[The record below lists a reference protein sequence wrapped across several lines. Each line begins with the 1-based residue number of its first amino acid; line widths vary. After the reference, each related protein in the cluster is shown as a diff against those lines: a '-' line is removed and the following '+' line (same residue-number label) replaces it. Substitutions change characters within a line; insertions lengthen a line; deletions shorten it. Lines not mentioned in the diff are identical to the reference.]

1 MSPSLIYGGIYIDS
15 RGELKFNNSFNMSQV
30 KRFYSITLKE
40 KLSTRRWQGHQ
51 VEQRWFTAVSG
62 SFRIQLILVDNW
74 NKPKAE
80 LNKIN
85 FDLSSDKLDVPHIP
99 GGYLTSIESTSD
111 NSTLLVMSDYRLNDI
126 DDEYRFPE
134 EYFKN

>member
-51 VEQRWFTAVSG
+51 VEQSWFTAVSG

-85 FDLSSDKLDVPHIP
+85 FDLSSDKLDVLHIP

>member
-1 MSPSLIYGGIYIDS
+1 MFPSLICGGIYIDS

-40 KLSTRRWQGHQ
+40 KLNIRRWQGHR

-74 NKPKAE
+74 NKPKVE

-85 FDLSSDKLDVPHIP
+85 FDLSSEKLDVLHIP
-99 GGYLTSIESTSD
+99 GGYLTSIEATSD
-111 NSTLLVMSDYRLNDI
+111 NSTLLVMSDYSLNEI

-134 EYFKN
+134 EYFKK

>member
-51 VEQRWFTAVSG
+51 VEQRWFT
-62 SFRIQLILVDNW
+62 SFAFYDN
-74 NKPKAE
+74 
-80 LNKIN
+80 
-85 FDLSSDKLDVPHIP
+85 
-99 GGYLTSIESTSD
+99 
-111 NSTLLVMSDYRLNDI
+111 LL
-126 DDEYRFPE
+126 F
-134 EYFKN
+134 